1 MSDFRPCPPMK
12 ASQRTTQGD
21 STLEFS
27 VTVVL
32 TNASQTQ
39 HKRTGPSTTQGP
51 NPIHSRQREPLQM
64 TGLKAKTAQP
74 QQQDTCTTHMRHPE
88 APWSGDEGTLHYRG
102 PQDFSFIRTQFQL
115 SEQVSDL
122 EHRVMENKEAKR
134 EEQQEY

>member
-1 MSDFRPCPPMK
+1 
-12 ASQRTTQGD
+12 
-21 STLEFS
+21 
-27 VTVVL
+27 
-32 TNASQTQ
+32 
-39 HKRTGPSTTQGP
+39 
-51 NPIHSRQREPLQM
+51 M

-88 APWSGDEGTLHYRG
+88 ATWSGDEGTLHYKG